1 MSISLMDP
9 AFWGGLATLS
19 VLEIVLGI
27 DNVVFLAL
35 LVARLPESQRP
46 RARQWG
52 LIMAFVMRILLLTT
66 LVWIIKLTQPIVTI
80 YGIGLSWRDLVL
92 IAGGIFLL
100 YKATHEIHTEIEG
113 DEDLEASE
121 RTARPGAFSAI
132 ILQIAAIDLV
142 FSIDSIVTAVG
153 IAEHLEVMIGAIV
166 IAMLVMYFA
175 ATAVGHFIEAH
186 PTTKMLAL
194 NFLLL
199 IGMALIAD
207 GLHFHIPREYIY
219 VAMAFSAFVEVFNVL
234 AKRSRTRARAA
245 ERQLQDARKGQR
257 SGT

>member
-1 MSISLMDP
+1 MSISLSDP
-9 AFWGGLATLS
+9 AVWGGLFTLS

-35 LVARLPESQRP
+35 QVSRLPEHQ
-46 RARQWG
+46 RARARKLG
-52 LIMAFVMRILLLTT
+52 LTMAFVMRVLLLLT
-66 LVWIIKLTQPIVTI
+66 LFWIIGLTQPIVTV
-80 YGIGLSWRDLVL
+80 YGIGFSWRDLVL
-92 IAGGIFLL
+92 IAGGLFLV
-100 YKATHEIHTEIEG
+100 YKATNEIHTEIEG
-113 DEDLEASE
+113 DETGHPAESSGS
-121 RTARPGAFSAI
+121 RGAFNAV

-153 IAEHLEVMIGAIV
+153 IAEHVEVMIAAIL

-175 ATAVGHFIEAH
+175 ATAVGHFIEKH

-219 VAMAFSAFVEVFNVL
+219 VAMAFSALVEVFNVL
-234 AKRSRTRARAA
+234 AKRGRTKAP
-245 ERQLQDARKGQR
+245 K
-257 SGT
+257 

>member
-1 MSISLMDP
+1 MSISLSDP
-9 AFWGGLATLS
+9 SVWGSLFTLT
-19 VLEIVLGI
+19 VLEIILGI

-35 LVARLPESQRP
+35 QVSRLPEGQRD
-46 RARQWG
+46 RARKLG
-52 LIMAFVMRILLLTT
+52 LTMAFAMRVVLLLT
-66 LVWIIKLTQPIVTI
+66 LFWIISLTQPIMTV
-80 YGIGLSWRDLVL
+80 YGVGLSWRDLVL
-92 IAGGIFLL
+92 IAGGLFLV
-100 YKATHEIHTEIEG
+100 YKATTEIHIEIEG
-113 DEDLEASE
+113 DETGHVAAPTGSQS
-121 RTARPGAFSAI
+121 AFNAI

-153 IAEHLEVMIGAIV
+153 IAEHVEVMIAAIL

-175 ATAVGHFIEAH
+175 AAAVGHFIEKH

-219 VAMAFSAFVEVFNVL
+219 AAMAFSALVEVFNVL
-234 AKRSRTRARAA
+234 AKR
-245 ERQLQDARKGQR
+245 GR
-257 SGT
+257 SKAPK

>member
-1 MSISLMDP
+1 MSISLSDP
-9 AFWGGLATLS
+9 AVWGSLFTLS
-19 VLEIVLGI
+19 VLEIILGI

-35 LVARLPESQRP
+35 QVSRLPENQRD
-46 RARQWG
+46 RARKLG
-52 LIMAFVMRILLLTT
+52 LTMAFVMRVVLLLT
-66 LVWIIKLTQPIVTI
+66 LFWIISLTQPIITI
-80 YGIGLSWRDLVL
+80 YGVGLSWRDLVL
-92 IAGGIFLL
+92 IAGGLFLV
-100 YKATHEIHTEIEG
+100 YKATTEIHVEIEG
-113 DEDLEASE
+113 DETGPAAAPTGSQS
-121 RTARPGAFSAI
+121 AFNAI

-153 IAEHLEVMIGAIV
+153 IAEHVEVMIAAIL

-175 ATAVGHFIEAH
+175 AAGVGHFIEKH

-219 VAMAFSAFVEVFNVL
+219 AAMAFSAVVEVFNVL
-234 AKRSRTRARAA
+234 AKR
-245 ERQLQDARKGQR
+245 GR
-257 SGT
+257 SKAPK